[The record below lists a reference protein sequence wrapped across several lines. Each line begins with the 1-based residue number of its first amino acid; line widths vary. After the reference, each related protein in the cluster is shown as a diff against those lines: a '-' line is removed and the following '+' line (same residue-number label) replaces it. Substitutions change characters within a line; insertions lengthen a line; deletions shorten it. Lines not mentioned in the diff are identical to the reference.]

1 MTRLLMM
8 EGNTKDRRARAA
20 SLGVRSSSEIY
31 TIAVHAHFP
40 DIEVDV
46 IYAADEG
53 ETIPHGRA
61 YADYDGFIIS
71 GSSLH
76 AYDTDF
82 AVTNQIAVLR
92 EAAEAGLP
100 ILGSCWGL
108 QIAAV
113 AAGGAVGLSPN
124 GREVGFARKI
134 TKTSAGEFHPLL
146 IERDAV
152 FDAPCIH
159 YDEVTR
165 LPEGA
170 TSLATNNHSDVQ
182 AAVIPLGN
190 SEVWAVQYHPEFD
203 LAQLAQLYTL
213 YADDMIEQG
222 FFADHDELATYSD
235 KLAALATHPARA
247 DLAWQL
253 GIDTDIL
260 NDAQRRAEIIAWIN
274 RAILGVYPHDSAE
287 ILG

>member
-20 SLGVRSSSEIY
+20 TLGVRSSSQIY
-31 TIAVHAHFP
+31 RIAVHAHFP
-40 DIEVDV
+40 DIEIDV
-46 IYAADEG
+46 INAADEDG
-53 ETIPHGRA
+53 EIPHGRGFN
-61 YADYDGFIIS
+61 DYDGFIIS

-76 AYDTDF
+76 AYDSDF

-92 EAAEAGLP
+92 EAADAGLP

-113 AAGGAVGLSPN
+113 AAGGEVGLSPN

-134 TKTSAGEFHPLL
+134 EKTSAGEFHPLL
-146 IERDAV
+146 LARGVAY
-152 FDAPCIH
+152 DAPCIH
-159 YDEVTR
+159 YDEVIR

-170 TSLATNNHSDVQ
+170 TLLATNDHSNVQ
-182 AAVIPLGN
+182 AAVIPLGK
-190 SEVWAVQYHPEFD
+190 SQVWAVQYHPEFD

-222 FFADHDELATYSD
+222 FFADAADLGSYRD
-235 KLAALATHPARA
+235 KLAALAANPAERG
-247 DLAWQL
+247 LAWQL
-253 GIDTDIL
+253 GVDSDVLSDT
-260 NDAQRRAEIIAWIN
+260 NRRAEIIAWIN
-274 RAILGVYPHDSAE
+274 YAVLKK
-287 ILG
+287 